1 MRWCC
6 STQHYYSLITNMAGL
21 PCRQGIEAWIEGQI
35 SVWHK
40 NIWTKKLKYRED
52 KNVAISTIASFE
64 YDTVRLYPQ

>member
-1 MRWCC
+1 MVLQY
-6 STQHYYSLITNMAGL
+6 STLLFVDYKYGRTTLF
-21 PCRQGIEAWIEGQI
+21 CRQGIEAWIEGQI

>member
-1 MRWCC
+1 
-6 STQHYYSLITNMAGL
+6 MAGL
-21 PCRQGIEAWIEGQI
+21 LFSAGKGLKPGEGQI